1 MIAMAK
7 DKDHDDLYW
16 GIVDSIVNDKRVSTH
31 PHLRRVNSDHSFKL
45 KKGEHDIVAE
55 CFLLEDLKDAI
66 SDAPKEAVLYHLE
79 GRNDFA
85 TWVRDIIGDKE
96 LSSDLEM
103 IRPSREIDVQAK
115 IIHVLDSRIK
125 ALKTDSVNLVF
136 D

>member
-7 DKDHDDLYW
+7 DNDHDDLYW

-31 PHLRRVNSDHSFKL
+31 PHLRRVNSDHGFKL
-45 KKGEHDIVAE
+45 KKGEHDLVAE

-66 SDAPKEAVLYHLE
+66 SGAPKEAVLYHLE

-85 TWVRDIIGDKE
+85 TWVREIIGDKE

>member
-1 MIAMAK
+1 MTK

-31 PHLRRVNSDHSFKL
+31 PHLRRVNSDHGFKL
-45 KKGEHDIVAE
+45 KKGEHDLVAE
-55 CFLLEDLKDAI
+55 CFLLEDLKEAI
-66 SDAPKEAVLYHLE
+66 NGAPKEAILYHLE

-125 ALKTDSVNLVF
+125 SLKSDSVNLVF